1 MFFKDHCVTTCD
13 LSIKPSAAIY
23 LKELKDTNQI
33 SKLKNIPMIMS
44 FSKKETQQF
53 RSIKAVSGSFNEIKL
68 PRYGQTL
75 KSVIESIS
83 VIEILN

>member
-1 MFFKDHCVTTCD
+1 MLFKDHCVTTCD
-13 LSIKPSAAIY
+13 LSIKPYAAIY
-23 LKELKDTNQI
+23 FKELKDTNQI

-53 RSIKAVSGSFNEIKL
+53 RSIKAVSDSFNNINR

-75 KSVIESIS
+75 KSVIKGIT
-83 VIEILN
+83 IMEILN

>member
-53 RSIKAVSGSFNEIKL
+53 RSIKAVSGSFNEITR

-75 KSVIESIS
+75 KSVIKSIS